1 VRGTEVV
8 WALERD
14 AIAALDVLGVL
25 GALGRRMRLEAAAEE
40 KSLSVIVRDAEA
52 SLQSLLLAAV
62 GVLSRG
68 PCPLLLLSLSFLTD
82 PLPRLARRTKELQ
95 RNCERQFR
103 SSRSTNAPKLYS
115 AWLATP
121 VRVPI

>member
-8 WALERD
+8 WALERV
-14 AIAALDVLGVL
+14 AIAALGVL
-25 GALGRRMRLEAAAEE
+25 GALGRRLRLEAAAEE

-68 PCPLLLLSLSFLTD
+68 PCPLLLLSLSFLAD
-82 PLPRLARRTKELQ
+82 PLPRNTTAERIAKRTVNDKFARRGQPT
-95 RNCERQFR
+95 RPNCTALGLPRQ
-103 SSRSTNAPKLYS
+103 
-115 AWLATP
+115 
-121 VRVPI
+121 